1 MTLFEYISVA
11 FSVVLS
17 LSAAQ
22 ILSNLRSV
30 LDPSRRDLVHGL
42 WMLHVLFLHVLV
54 WWTGWG
60 LRDVSWTLPTFTL
73 ALSAP
78 ALLFVAANSLVP
90 PDDSVSLR
98 DHFLAQRSLFFTAR
112 GLLVLS
118 SYATSYVVVDSSLV
132 TPARLPGLFI
142 LALCVVGIASSSRR
156 VQVAIA
162 ILGLV
167 FEIFVVGFVRLEPG
181 AWPMRG

>member
-30 LDPSRRDLVHGL
+30 LDRERRDLVHGL
-42 WMLHVLFLHVLV
+42 WTLHVLLLHVLV
-54 WWTGWG
+54 WWTGWS
-60 LRDVSWTLPTFTL
+60 LREVSWTLPSFTL
-73 ALSAP
+73 VLSAP
-78 ALLFVAANSLVP
+78 ALLFVASNALVP
-90 PDDSVSLR
+90 SGDSVSLR
-98 DHFLAQRSLFFTAR
+98 EHFLAQRALFFTAR

-118 SYATSYVVVDSSLV
+118 SYTASYVVLGSEFL
-132 TPARLPGLFI
+132 TAARLPGLFV
-142 LALCVVGIASSSRR
+142 LVLCVVGIVSESRR

-162 ILGLV
+162 ILGLL
-167 FEIFVVGFVRLEPG
+167 FEVLVVGYVRLEPG
-181 AWPMRG
+181 AWPVRG